1 MAGCELPVVINSGS
15 GNQGITVSLPV
26 YIYAKHLGV
35 DDEHLYRALLLSNLV
50 ALYQKSQLGKLSAYC
65 GAVSAATGSG
75 AAITWLSGGDLDAIT
90 RTITNTI
97 ANVSGIV
104 CDGAKGSCAAKIAS
118 SVYSAILGHFMSKDN
133 QSFQPGE
140 GLVMDCL
147 QDTVNAYTRMGRVG
161 MASTDVTIL
170 NMMIGKE

>member
-1 MAGCELPVVINSGS
+1 M
-15 GNQGITVSLPV
+15 
-26 YIYAKHLGV
+26 
-35 DDEHLYRALLLSNLV
+35 SNLV

-75 AAITWLSGGDLDAIT
+75 AAIAYLSGGDLDCIT

-104 CDGAKGSCAAKIAS
+104 CDGAKSSCASKIAS
-118 SVYSAILGHFMSKDN
+118 SVFSAIMGYFMAMDN
-133 QSFQPGE
+133 NVFQPGE
-140 GLVMDCL
+140 GLVMDSL

-161 MASTDVTIL
+161 MASTDITIL